1 MVLVVL
7 ISPISLTPCSLS
19 IYLLWHICS
28 NFSSGVVKMG
38 RINFL
43 PNGGADLR
51 TNRVKRVRIAN
62 RLSGMHVS
70 AKSETLRAWSKSKT
84 GIKGEGLKV
93 GIAQLVRYD
102 MCRHRF

>member
-1 MVLVVL
+1 MFLELSRVLTCFPRHL
-7 ISPISLTPCSLS
+7 
-19 IYLLWHICS
+19 
-28 NFSSGVVKMG
+28 G
-38 RINFL
+38 RT
-43 PNGGADLR
+43 DLR
-51 TNRVKRVRIAN
+51 TDGAKRVRIAN

-93 GIAQLVRYD
+93 GIAQLVRDD